1 MKNWMT
7 NYLTAAPL
15 PGTQTTGNEAWRF
28 KRVRCK
34 ATTYRGEC
42 ESIHSSYTS
51 STQLKPDCCRSIP
64 HPGHH
69 HLTTLR
75 QSPYHLLLLL
85 LPLELLHAQDLL
97 PAGDG
102 RRYLTH
108 GLLEKVWTEPL
119 SQVIDRGAPVFNA
132 PTHLGERR
140 VVVVVAHQRMLK
152 GSATWLLRLLLLLLG
167 LLGWWGM
174 RGLAVLMLLVM
185 LGGVGCL
192 VTLLLLEQLCQFK
205 QRNSFMLI
213 FPLCIACHPQTV
225 ITVLKTLSS

>member
-1 MKNWMT
+1 MKHDVLKEWGARLRHTGENVDLYTAVTRLQPNWS
-7 NYLTAAPL
+7 LTAADPFHTL
-15 PGTQTTGNEAWRF
+15 A
-28 KRVRCK
+28 
-34 ATTYRGEC
+34 
-42 ESIHSSYTS
+42 
-51 STQLKPDCCRSIP
+51 
-64 HPGHH
+64 GHH
-69 HLTTLR
+69 PTTLR
-75 QSPYHLLLLL
+75 QSPYNLLLLL

-174 RGLAVLMLLVM
+174 RGLAILMLLVM
-185 LGGVGCL
+185 LGGVGSL
-192 VTLLLLEQLCQFK
+192 VTLLLLLEQLCQFK
-205 QRNSFMLI
+205 QCNSFMLI